1 MIIEEW
7 LRKSKGTINCGHELT
22 KRDVLKRDRG
32 EGRGKR
38 CPLLEVTAGSGAA
51 TAAAKQQQ
59 QM

>member
-1 MIIEEW
+1 MTQEVK
-7 LRKSKGTINCGHELT
+7 RDNCGHELA

-38 CPLLEVTAGSGAA
+38 CQLLEGTAGSGAA
-51 TAAAKQQQ
+51 AAAAKQQQ